1 MRKLS
6 MVFASTLLAVMSA
19 CARNPPSVSA
29 EERKL
34 VCRAAIATVM
44 GRPIA
49 IIEAT
54 EAGNNIV
61 RTSYRRQD
69 DGTVWRNL
77 CRLEG
82 SRVVWA
88 SIREDGTSG
97 RWRNHALDSLVAFRI
112 DATSVTIEE
121 TYSDGS
127 STVRKYSR
135 NM

>member
-1 MRKLS
+1 MRKLTII
-6 MVFASTLLAVMSA
+6 FASILLAGVSA
-19 CARNPPSVSA
+19 CTKSNVSA
-29 EERKL
+29 EERLL

-44 GRPIA
+44 GRSLA
-49 IIEAT
+49 IIKAS

-61 RTSYRRQD
+61 QTSYRRQS

-97 RWRNHALDSLVAFRI
+97 RWRNDALDSVVTFQI
-112 DATSVTIEE
+112 DTTGVTIEE
-121 TYSDGS
+121 TYSDDS
-127 STVRKYSR
+127 SRVRTYSR